1 MPSRLSP
8 GLTSPHARSA
18 LVAHASA
25 PVCAKLLARLH
36 ANPGAGL
43 QALVWL
49 QALSAAPDLLYAQCC
64 DDDATPLDRSW
75 RPRAAAPRL
84 TLRRYRRIRSG
95 VSDPQRLP
103 GCVVV
108 TRLATRDA
116 AQAQLHAD
124 AAFAALQDGAHALR
138 GLIASHL
145 HLSDDG
151 RSLLD
156 YAEWTSADAQRRA
169 LLREPERLPLASHP
183 AASVIRYRPRALP
196 LPGARTQPA
205 HARA

>member
-8 GLTSPHARSA
+8 DLTSPHARSV

-25 PVCAKLLARLH
+25 PVCATLLACLH
-36 ANPGAGL
+36 ANPGTGL
-43 QALVWL
+43 HALAWL
-49 QALSAAPDLLYAQCC
+49 EALSTAPDLLYAQCC
-64 DDDATPLDRSW
+64 DDDATPLGRSLS
-75 RPRAAAPRL
+75 PRAPAPRL

-95 VSDPQRLP
+95 VSDPQRAP

-116 AQAQLHAD
+116 AQAQLHAN

-151 RSLLD
+151 LSLLD
-156 YAEWTSADAQRRA
+156 YAEWSSADAQRRA
-169 LLREPERLPLASHP
+169 LQREPERLPLASHP
-183 AASVIRYRPRALP
+183 AASVTRYRPRALT
-196 LPGARTQPA
+196 LPGVPAQPA
-205 HARA
+205 HAHA

>member
-8 GLTSPHARSA
+8 DLTSPHARSV

-25 PVCAKLLARLH
+25 TVCATLLARLRDTPGGGLH
-36 ANPGAGL
+36 ALA
-43 QALVWL
+43 WL
-49 QALSAAPDLLYAQCC
+49 EALSAAPDLLYAQCC
-64 DDDATPLDRSW
+64 YDDTTPLGHSL
-75 RPRAAAPRL
+75 RPRAPAPRL
-84 TLRRYRRIRSG
+84 TLRRYWRIRSG

-116 AQAQLHAD
+116 AQAQLHAN

-156 YAEWTSADAQRRA
+156 YAEWSSADAQRRA
-169 LLREPERLPLASHP
+169 
-183 AASVIRYRPRALP
+183 
-196 LPGARTQPA
+196 
-205 HARA
+205 

>member
-8 GLTSPHARSA
+8 DLTSPHARSV

-25 PVCAKLLARLH
+25 PVCATLLARLH
-36 ANPGAGL
+36 ANPDAGL
-43 QALVWL
+43 HAVAWL
-49 QALSAAPDLLYAQCC
+49 QALGAAPDLLYAQCC
-64 DDDATPLDRSW
+64 DDATPFGRSL

-84 TLRRYRRIRSG
+84 ALRRYRRIRSG

-156 YAEWTSADAQRRA
+156 YAEWSSADAQRRA
-169 LLREPERLPLASHP
+169 VQREPERLPLASHP
-183 AASVIRYRPRALP
+183 AASVTRYRPRALT
-196 LPGARTQPA
+196 LPGDRTQSA

>member
-8 GLTSPHARSA
+8 DLTSPHARSV

-25 PVCAKLLARLH
+25 TVCAALLARLRDTPGGGLH
-36 ANPGAGL
+36 ALA
-43 QALVWL
+43 WL
-49 QALSAAPDLLYAQCC
+49 EALSAAPDLLYAQCGG
-64 DDDATPLDRSW
+64 DTTQLGRSLH
-75 RPRAAAPRL
+75 PRAPAPRL

-108 TRLATRDA
+108 TRLPTRDA
-116 AQAQLHAD
+116 AQAQLHAN

-151 RSLLD
+151 LSLLD
-156 YAEWTSADAQRRA
+156 YAEWSSADAQRRA
-169 LLREPERLPLASHP
+169 LQREPERLPLASHP
-183 AASVIRYRPRALP
+183 AASVTRYRPRALT
-196 LPGARTQPA
+196 LPGPPTHPA